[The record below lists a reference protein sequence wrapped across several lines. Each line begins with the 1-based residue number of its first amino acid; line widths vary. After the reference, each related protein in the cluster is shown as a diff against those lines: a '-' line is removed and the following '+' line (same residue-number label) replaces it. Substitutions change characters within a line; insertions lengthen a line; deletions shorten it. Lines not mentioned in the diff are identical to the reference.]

1 VGAGPAV
8 DPATGRL
15 ATTREEVTVLFG
27 NTPGALFFVRQ
38 DQINVQVPYE
48 RAGEI
53 STQVVVRYRGASS
66 PSVTVPVRPSAPGIF
81 TITQDGRGQAA
92 LLNENST
99 ANSASNRAARGSVVQ
114 IFMTGQ
120 GQTNP
125 AGVTGALPTFPTPT
139 ATLPVTVTIGG
150 RPAQTEFVG
159 LAPGLAGLL
168 QINAVV
174 PQDVTPG
181 TAVELS
187 VTTGGIT
194 SQAGVTLAVQ

>member
-1 VGAGPAV
+1 M
-8 DPATGRL
+8 
-15 ATTREEVTVLFG
+15 LFA

-48 RAGEI
+48 LAGEI

-66 PSVTVPVRPSAPGIF
+66 PPMTVQVHPSAPGIF

-92 LLNENST
+92 LLNQNST
-99 ANSASNRAARGSVVQ
+99 VNSATNRASRGSVVQ

-139 ATLPVTVTIGG
+139 PTLPVAVTIGG
-150 RPAQTEFVG
+150 RLAQTQFVG
-159 LAPGLAGLL
+159 LAPGFAGLL

-181 TAVELS
+181 TDVELS
-187 VTTGGIT
+187 VTIGAIS
-194 SQAGVTLAVQ
+194 SQVGVTLSVQ

>member
-1 VGAGPAV
+1 
-8 DPATGRL
+8 
-15 ATTREEVTVLFG
+15 
-27 NTPGALFFVRQ
+27 VRQ

-48 RAGEI
+48 LAGEV

-66 PSVTVPVRPSAPGIF
+66 PPVTVPVRPSAPGIF

-99 ANSASNRAARGSVVQ
+99 VNSASNPAARGSVAQ

-125 AGVTGALPTFPTPT
+125 AGLTGALPVFPTP
-139 ATLPVTVTIGG
+139 APTLPVTVTIGG
-150 RPAQTEFVG
+150 RPAQTVFVG

-174 PQDVTPG
+174 PPDVTPG

-187 VTTGGIT
+187 VTIGAIA
-194 SQAGVTLAVQ
+194 SQAGVTLAVR